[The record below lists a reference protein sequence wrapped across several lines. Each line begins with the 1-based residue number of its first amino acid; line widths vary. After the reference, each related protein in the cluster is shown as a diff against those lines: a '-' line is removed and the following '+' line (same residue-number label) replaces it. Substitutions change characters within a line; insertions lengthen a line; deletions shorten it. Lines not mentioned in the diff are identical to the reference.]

1 MISIHTNLSSI
12 IAQNSLSTSTNKL
25 NQAIERMST
34 GYKINHAKDNAANY
48 SIATNMTTKLGAYRV
63 AQDNC
68 AQGLDLITTA
78 SESLTLIEDRLQRL
92 RSLAI
97 QANNDTYGTEAKY
110 AINAE
115 ANALV
120 DEIGRVY
127 CNTKYDDRNLLGN
140 AEKSKFIKDIIRRDT
155 SEMTTLE
162 SVDINTALTSGMYS
176 ISTPQELAKLATMT
190 NNGLVGKNTEF
201 VLANDIDLSCYDNWT
216 PIGTSV
222 NNNYFQAS
230 FDGNGY
236 IISNMII
243 LANNHNSGLFGQSSY
258 AYIKN
263 CGIEKSY
270 IISTGANSLGIL
282 VGSADSNSK
291 IENCYTIGSI
301 MVQGS
306 HGGTN
311 TGGLVGWFS
320 GEVKD
325 CYSNTNITS
334 KGIQVGGLVGILPN
348 YGPGKII
355 NSFASGNVTGN
366 NSVGGLVGAFSSGTI
381 KDSYAT
387 GSATAT
393 DGSYEGQVVGYI
405 DNNISEYSVAKA
417 GTISNSSLIIDEN
430 EFTPISLQI
439 GIGEDLRSQIEINTG
454 FSMIDFSKL
463 KGIGLDNLD
472 YLTMI
477 DEFIDT
483 VSQKQTE
490 LGAVQNRL
498 ESALDSIEVNIQNL
512 TSSRSTLRDTDIAK
526 ESARFVQEQILQEAS
541 ATLLATANQTP
552 AIALQLI

>member
-12 IAQNSLSTSTNKL
+12 ITQNSLSTSTNKL
-25 NQAIERMST
+25 NQAIERMTT
-34 GYKINHAKDNAANY
+34 GYKVNHAKDNAAGY
-48 SIATNMTTKLGAYRV
+48 SIITDMTTKLGAYQV

-68 AQGLDLITTA
+68 AQGLDLTTTA

-127 CNTKYDDRNLLGN
+127 CNTKYDDINLLGN

-162 SVDINTALTSGMYS
+162 SVDINTALTSGTYS

-190 NNGLVGKNTEF
+190 NNGLVGQNTEF

-216 PIGTSV
+216 PIGTSA

-236 IISNMII
+236 IVSNMVIQ
-243 LANNHNSGLFGQSSY
+243 ADSNTKGLFGY
-258 AYIKN
+258 AKKANIKN
-263 CGIEKSY
+263 LGIQNAK
-270 IISTGANSLGIL
+270 IISTNNSSTFGIL
-282 VGSADSNSK
+282 IAD
-291 IENCYTIGSI
+291 I
-301 MVQGS
+301 
-306 HGGTN
+306 
-311 TGGLVGWFS
+311 
-320 GEVKD
+320 
-325 CYSNTNITS
+325 YSNTPTI
-334 KGIQVGGLVGILPN
+334 IQNCYATGEIIATIQGTNSGGLIGWLPNACKIEDCWTNVNLFTNATNVGGMAGYAAGSIINSYAIGNVIGKDKVGGLVGSFK
-348 YGPGKII
+348 YGKVI
-355 NSFASGNVTGN
+355 
-366 NSVGGLVGAFSSGTI
+366 
-381 KDSYAT
+381 DSYAT

-393 DGSYEGQVVGYI
+393 NGNYEGQVVGYI

-430 EFTPISLQI
+430 EFTPINFQI
-439 GIGEDLRSQIEINTG
+439 GIGGDSRSQIDIDTG

-463 KGIGLDNLD
+463 KGIGLGSLD

-477 DEFIDT
+477 DEFIDI

-498 ESALDSIEVNIQNL
+498 ESALDSIEVNIHNL
-512 TSSRSTLRDTDIAK
+512 TSSRSTLRDADIAK

-552 AIALQLI
+552 AIALQLL

>member
-25 NQAIERMST
+25 NHAIERMTT
-34 GYKINHAKDNAANY
+34 GYKVNHAKDNAAGY
-48 SIATNMTTKLGAYRV
+48 SIITDMTTKLGAYQV

-68 AQGLDLITTA
+68 AQGLDLTTTA

-97 QANNDTYGTEAKY
+97 QANNDTYVTEAKY

-155 SEMTTLE
+155 SEMATLE
-162 SVDINTALTSGMYS
+162 SVDINTALTSGTYS

-190 NNGLVGKNTEF
+190 NNGLVGQNTEF

-216 PIGTSV
+216 PIGISDGEAYSSTLA
-222 NNNYFQAS
+222 FKAT

-236 IISNMII
+236 KIKNLTINKNKEVQ
-243 LANNHNSGLFGQSSY
+243 ALFGIVNGN
-258 AYIKN
+258 AKLKN
-263 CGIEKSY
+263 IALENFNVNTQNKNFSAG
-270 IISTGANSLGIL
+270 L
-282 VGSADSNSK
+282 VGYFYNSS
-291 IENCYTIGSI
+291 IDNCYT
-301 MVQGS
+301 
-306 HGGTN
+306 
-311 TGGLVGWFS
+311 TGKALG
-320 GEVKD
+320 
-325 CYSNTNITS
+325 YMY
-334 KGIQVGGLVGILPN
+334 VGGLIG
-348 YGPGKII
+348 YCSG
-355 NSFASGNVTGN
+355 FASSYSITNCYSECNYTVN
-366 NSVGGLVGAFSSGTI
+366 HRYKSSGGLLIGGGNFEYINKFENNTGFGEGNIVGSTEAKTLEYPNF
-381 KDSYAT
+381 
-387 GSATAT
+387 
-393 DGSYEGQVVGYI
+393 
-405 DNNISEYSVAKA
+405 ISTESIIQNSM
-417 GTISNSSLIIDEN
+417 ISNNLIT
-430 EFTPISLQI
+430 FQI
-439 GIGEDLRSQIEINTG
+439 GIGGDSRSQIDIDTG

-463 KGIGLDNLD
+463 KGIGLGSLD

-498 ESALDSIEVNIQNL
+498 ESALDSIGVNIHNL
-512 TSSRSTLRDTDIAK
+512 TSSRSTLRDADIAK

-541 ATLLATANQTP
+541 ATLLATANQSP